1 MHLPRFE
8 LRGTEAFTVE
18 LSGALSLDDAR
29 PLAGTLPLA
38 PRPDGRAEVSLL
50 LFRMRGLGVD
60 GLPGPRFDYGEA
72 LWRLGVS
79 LDGAPSWLGL
89 CCDIDH
95 PLVRR
100 TGALLVR
107 YPVRAARFAFD
118 AEAGSVRVDAPEGT
132 LHVTTASTAEEPAAA
147 PPRPLVVRDDERLY
161 RIPWREDPAPYRRR
175 ATAAVSGRLGASTLA
190 PSLTWDAA
198 ALVHR
203 GRVHRCGLA
212 ARS

>member
-1 MHLPRFE
+1 MDLPRFE
-8 LRGTEAFTVE
+8 LRGTESFTVE
-18 LSGALSLDDAR
+18 LTGALALDEAR
-29 PLAGTLPLA
+29 PLAGSLPLA
-38 PRPDGRAEVSLL
+38 PRPDGLAEVSLL
-50 LFRMRGLGVD
+50 LFRMRGLGVR

-89 CCDIDH
+89 CCDLDH

-100 TGALLVR
+100 VGARMVR
-107 YPVRAARFAFD
+107 YPVREARLAFD
-118 AEAGSVRVDAPEGT
+118 PEAGSVRVDAPAGA
-132 LHVTTASTAEEPAAA
+132 LHVTTEITAEEPAAV
-147 PPRPLVVRDDERLY
+147 PPRPLVVRDDGRLY
-161 RIPWREDPAPYRRR
+161 RIPWREEPAPYRRR
-175 ATAAVSGRLGASTLA
+175 ATAAVHGPLGALTLA

-212 ARS
+212 ERA